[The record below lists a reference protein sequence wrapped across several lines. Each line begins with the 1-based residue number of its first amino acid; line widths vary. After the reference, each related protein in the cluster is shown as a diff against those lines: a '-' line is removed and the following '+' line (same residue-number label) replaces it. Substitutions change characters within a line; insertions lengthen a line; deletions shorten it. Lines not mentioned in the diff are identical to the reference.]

1 MRTRGLRIITALTAA
16 AALVLGGALT
26 APVASAEPASVT
38 SITARTALMGTWVGS
53 YAGFENGTYA
63 RGLEKFVITTV
74 RGLNAKGTWQYRT
87 QASDPWSEPAPLQF
101 VLTPAQA
108 GGWTVTGADANG
120 IYYGSLNAAGTR
132 LALAYQG
139 SVNDLVSYS
148 FDMRKR

>member
-101 VLTPAQA
+101 VLTPAIGWLIGRHLDQTLLPLSA
-108 GGWTVTGADANG
+108 GFFLAALVAALIARYTQRR
-120 IYYGSLNAAGTR
+120 YG
-132 LALAYQG
+132 
-139 SVNDLVSYS
+139 
-148 FDMRKR
+148 